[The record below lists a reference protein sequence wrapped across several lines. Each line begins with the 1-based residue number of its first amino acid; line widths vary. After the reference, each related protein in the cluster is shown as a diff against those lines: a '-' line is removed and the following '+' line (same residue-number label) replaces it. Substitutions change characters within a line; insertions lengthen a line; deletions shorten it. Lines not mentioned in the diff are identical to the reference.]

1 MFLGSSLAV
10 QWLGHHVLTAKSI
23 GSICGWGTKI
33 LLATQCGQKK
43 KKFSINV
50 ILSLI
55 FFSVI
60 SIIVQFETP

>member
-43 KKFSINV
+43 NVFNKRYPVSDIFLCDKYYSSI
-50 ILSLI
+50 
-55 FFSVI
+55 
-60 SIIVQFETP
+60 